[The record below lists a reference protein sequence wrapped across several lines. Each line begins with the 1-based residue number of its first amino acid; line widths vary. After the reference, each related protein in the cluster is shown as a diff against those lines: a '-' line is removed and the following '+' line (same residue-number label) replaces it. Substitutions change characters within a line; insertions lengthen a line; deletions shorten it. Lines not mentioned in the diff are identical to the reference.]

1 MSGLE
6 CKNISKSY
14 KDNKVLDNVS
24 LNIEQGK
31 IYGLI
36 GRNGVGKTTLMSI
49 MTGQNP
55 ADSGEVT
62 YNGQPVWE
70 NAEALSHIC
79 FSREIYTKSQRVA
92 SSCASSALYPRHTSS
107 KFLFLTSGA
116 CSLTGT
122 FFITSIIYTSFPLIN
137 YIVHIH
143 RDVYLLQGL
152 QA

>member
-62 YNGQPVWE
+62 YNGQPVGK
-70 NAEALSHIC
+70 C
-79 FSREIYTKSQRVA
+79 RGVKPYM
-92 SSCASSALYPRHTSS
+92 
-107 KFLFLTSGA
+107 LFK
-116 CSLTGT
+116 
-122 FFITSIIYTSFPLIN
+122 
-137 YIVHIH
+137 
-143 RDVYLLQGL
+143 RD
-152 QA
+152 

>member
-55 ADSGEVT
+55 AEKLHIMDSLCG
-62 YNGQPVWE
+62 
-70 NAEALSHIC
+70 
-79 FSREIYTKSQRVA
+79 KMQR
-92 SSCASSALYPRHTSS
+92 R
-107 KFLFLTSGA
+107 
-116 CSLTGT
+116 
-122 FFITSIIYTSFPLIN
+122 
-137 YIVHIH
+137 
-143 RDVYLLQGL
+143 
-152 QA
+152 

>member
-49 MTGQNP
+49 MTGQTGRLGRRSEELRHRGPRLRDRAPRPTRLRRRNRAADARLERLRQEQQP
-55 ADSGEVT
+55 AEHAARASVLHRHADGPL
-62 YNGQPVWE
+62 GRRAGRRRRDGP
-70 NAEALSHIC
+70 
-79 FSREIYTKSQRVA
+79 SREG
-92 SSCASSALYPRHTSS
+92 ALGPSLRH
-107 KFLFLTSGA
+107 
-116 CSLTGT
+116 
-122 FFITSIIYTSFPLIN
+122 
-137 YIVHIH
+137 H
-143 RDVYLLQGL
+143 RQHG
-152 QA
+152 

>member
-49 MTGQNP
+49 MTGS
-55 ADSGEVT
+55 SG
-62 YNGQPVWE
+62 
-70 NAEALSHIC
+70 
-79 FSREIYTKSQRVA
+79 QRR
-92 SSCASSALYPRHTSS
+92 C
-107 KFLFLTSGA
+107 
-116 CSLTGT
+116 
-122 FFITSIIYTSFPLIN
+122 
-137 YIVHIH
+137 YI
-143 RDVYLLQGL
+143 
-152 QA
+152 

>member
-49 MTGQNP
+49 MTGQIQRT
-55 ADSGEVT
+55 AEKLHIMDSLCG
-62 YNGQPVWE
+62 
-70 NAEALSHIC
+70 
-79 FSREIYTKSQRVA
+79 KMQR
-92 SSCASSALYPRHTSS
+92 R
-107 KFLFLTSGA
+107 
-116 CSLTGT
+116 
-122 FFITSIIYTSFPLIN
+122 
-137 YIVHIH
+137 
-143 RDVYLLQGL
+143 
-152 QA
+152 

>member
-55 ADSGEVT
+55 AEMLHIMDSLCG
-62 YNGQPVWE
+62 
-70 NAEALSHIC
+70 
-79 FSREIYTKSQRVA
+79 KMQR
-92 SSCASSALYPRHTSS
+92 R
-107 KFLFLTSGA
+107 
-116 CSLTGT
+116 
-122 FFITSIIYTSFPLIN
+122 
-137 YIVHIH
+137 
-143 RDVYLLQGL
+143 
-152 QA
+152 

>member
-55 ADSGEVT
+55 ADSGDVT

-79 FSREIYTKSQRVA
+79 FLERLI
-92 SSCASSALYPRHTSS
+92 PR
-107 KFLFLTSGA
+107 A
-116 CSLTGT
+116 CLE
-122 FFITSIIYTSFPLIN
+122 
-137 YIVHIH
+137 
-143 RDVYLLQGL
+143 
-152 QA
+152 

>member
-62 YNGQPVWE
+62 YNGTACVGKCRGVKP
-70 NAEALSHIC
+70 
-79 FSREIYTKSQRVA
+79 YM
-92 SSCASSALYPRHTSS
+92 
-107 KFLFLTSGA
+107 LFK
-116 CSLTGT
+116 
-122 FFITSIIYTSFPLIN
+122 
-137 YIVHIH
+137 
-143 RDVYLLQGL
+143 RD
-152 QA
+152 